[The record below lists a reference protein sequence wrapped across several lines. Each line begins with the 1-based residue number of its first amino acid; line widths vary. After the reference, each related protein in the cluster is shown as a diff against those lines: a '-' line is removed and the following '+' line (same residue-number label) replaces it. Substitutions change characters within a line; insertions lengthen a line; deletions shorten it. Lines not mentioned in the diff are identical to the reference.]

1 MRKVDTTYLIFYI
14 AYLIVI
20 CVSVFF
26 DKSLLVYVKPIV
38 PISLIYLYFKFVKK
52 SNLLFLLCMLVIAIT
67 DVFIYLD
74 FVKYYTVIAV
84 LIFTFYGVCSLLL
97 KDFISKKD
105 IKLKVFASPPV
116 IVSIILIG
124 YLIFSITDLVLPKI
138 INSIGAMSLII
149 AGLLLFVTIC
159 FLIYVSDRYKKSIYL
174 FIAACCTLFVDALL
188 AINELYYY
196 SREFTI
202 LINGVEILGLYFFTK
217 FFIDTKPIDIK
228 SISDTYF

>member
-1 MRKVDTTYLIFYI
+1 
-14 AYLIVI
+14 
-20 CVSVFF
+20 
-26 DKSLLVYVKPIV
+26 
-38 PISLIYLYFKFVKK
+38 
-52 SNLLFLLCMLVIAIT
+52 MLVIAIT

-116 IVSIILIG
+116 IVSMFLIG

-138 INSIGAMSLII
+138 INSIGAMNLII
-149 AGLLLFVTIC
+149 TGLLLFVTIC
-159 FLIYVSDRYKKSIYL
+159 FFIYVSDRYKKSIYL

-217 FFIDTKPIDIK
+217 FFIDTKPIDVK

>member
-1 MRKVDTTYLIFYI
+1 MKKTNTTYLIFYI
-14 AYLIVI
+14 TYLIVM

-26 DKSLLVYVKPIV
+26 DKKWLVYVKPIV
-38 PISLIYLYFKFVKK
+38 PVSLIYLYFRSVKK
-52 SNLLFLLCMLVIAIT
+52 SSFLFPLSMLIIAIT

-84 LIFTFYGVCSLLL
+84 HIFIFYGLCSFLL

-105 IKLKVFASPPV
+105 VKLKVFASPPV
-116 IVSIILIG
+116 IVSVILIG
-124 YLIFSITDLVLPKI
+124 YLIFSITDLILPKI
-138 INSIGAMSLII
+138 MNSIGAMILIVI
-149 AGLLLFVTIC
+149 GLLLFVSIC
-159 FLIYVSDRYKKSIYL
+159 FFIYVSDRYEKSIYL

-196 SREFTI
+196 SREFTV
-202 LINGVEILGLYFFTK
+202 LINGIEMLGIYFFTK

-228 SISDTYF
+228 SVNDKYF

>member
-1 MRKVDTTYLIFYI
+1 M
-14 AYLIVI
+14 
-20 CVSVFF
+20 
-26 DKSLLVYVKPIV
+26 VYVKPIV
-38 PISLIYLYFKFVKK
+38 PVSLIYLYFKFVKE
-52 SNLLFLLCMLVIAIT
+52 SSLLFPLSMLVIAIT

-84 LIFTFYGVCSLLL
+84 LIFTFYGLCSFLL

-105 IKLKVFASPPV
+105 VKLKVFASPPV

-124 YLIFSITDLVLPKI
+124 YLIFSIIDLVLPKI
-138 INSIGAMSLII
+138 INSVGAMSLIVI
-149 AGLLLFVTIC
+149 GLLLFVTIC
-159 FLIYVSDRYKKSIYL
+159 FFIYVSDRYEKSIYL

-202 LINGVEILGLYFFTK
+202 LINGVEILGIYFFTK
-217 FFIDTKPIDIK
+217 FFIDRKPIDIK
-228 SISDTYF
+228 SINDTYF